1 MISYI
6 SSGPQVFDD
15 PLDPVHH
22 LHPHPLLLRPR
33 RHVFVEVIDLL
44 MEPAEH
50 NENRVREGD
59 RDRER
64 TKGESSMFMGIVGV

>member
-1 MISYI
+1 MRVISYV

-33 RHVFVEVIDLL
+33 RHVLVEVIDLL

-50 NENRVREGD
+50 RKKTGLGRET
-59 RDRER
+59 ER
-64 TKGESSMFMGIVGV
+64 LSERKNKRRK